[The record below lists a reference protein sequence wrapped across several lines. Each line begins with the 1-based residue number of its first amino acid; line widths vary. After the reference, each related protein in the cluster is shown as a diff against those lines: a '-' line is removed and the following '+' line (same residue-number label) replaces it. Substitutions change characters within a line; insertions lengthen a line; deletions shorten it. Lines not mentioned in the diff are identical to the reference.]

1 MKSTKNKLKVS
12 VIVSKLE
19 KDERHLESFSH
30 SVNSDNRITIVNH
43 TSLIKCTEYRKFS
56 NSHSLYIKFKLFC

>member
-1 MKSTKNKLKVS
+1 MKIIKNKLKVS

-30 SVNSDNRITIVNH
+30 AVNSDNRITIVNH
-43 TSLIKCTEYRKFS
+43 TSLIKSKYRKFT
-56 NSHSLYIKFKLFC
+56 NSHSLYI